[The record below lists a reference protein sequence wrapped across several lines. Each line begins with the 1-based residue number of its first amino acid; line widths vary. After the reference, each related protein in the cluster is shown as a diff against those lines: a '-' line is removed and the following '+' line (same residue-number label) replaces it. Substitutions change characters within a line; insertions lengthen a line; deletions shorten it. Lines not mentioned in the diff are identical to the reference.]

1 MLVGM
6 RKVSG
11 MEDAEDLLWELIDDY
26 PEDATR
32 LQMLFELAWHQ
43 GYAACAEEQA
53 GEGIW

>member
-6 RKVSG
+6 RKVNE

-43 GYAACAEEQA
+43 GYGACAEEQA

>member
-1 MLVGM
+1 M
-6 RKVSG
+6 RKVNE

-43 GYAACAEEQA
+43 GYGACAEEQA
-53 GEGIW
+53 GEEIW